1 MSHCLRIIL
10 QFVLSSNFY
19 LHGSVLLTIYES
31 PYILQ
36 TGKGPNYSSD
46 SSIGHKYQTSYN
58 LIECTKW

>member
-36 TGKGPNYSSD
+36 IGKGPSQIIQVIQVLGI
-46 SSIGHKYQTSYN
+46 SIKHPT
-58 LIECTKW
+58 I